1 MKAIYPGSFDPVT
14 NGHMDI
20 IERAARFFDEI
31 VVAVA
36 VNLEKEPLFSAEE
49 RVELLR
55 QACRHLAN
63 VKVDYFNG
71 LTVTYAREQ
80 GAGIVIKGLR
90 AVSDFEFELQQAL
103 MNKRLDDGIETMF
116 MMTSAEHLFL
126 SSRMVKQLAELGASV
141 AGLVPP
147 GIEERLLEKI
157 DPQHNLRAGRAR
169 ND

>member
-14 NGHMDI
+14 SGHMDI
-20 IERAARFFDEI
+20 IERAAKVFDEV

-36 VNLEKEPLFSAEE
+36 VNLDKQPMFTTQE
-49 RVELLR
+49 RVELLKI
-55 QACRHLAN
+55 ACRHLAN
-63 VKVDYFNG
+63 VTVDYFHG

-90 AVSDFEFELQQAL
+90 AVSDFEVELQQAL

-126 SSRMVKQLAELGASV
+126 SSKSVKQLAELGASV
-141 AGLVPP
+141 KGLVPP
-147 GIEERLLEKI
+147 GVEKKLLDKT
-157 DPQHNLRAGRAR
+157 QHITSKESAN

>member
-20 IERAARFFDEI
+20 IERAARFFDE
-31 VVAVA
+31 VVVSVA
-36 VNLEKEPLFSAEE
+36 VNLEKEPMFSTEE
-49 RVELLR
+49 RVELLEE
-55 QACRHLAN
+55 ACRHLAN

-71 LTVTYAREQ
+71 LTVSYARRQ

-103 MNKRLDDGIETMF
+103 MNKRLDDSVETMF

-126 SSRMVKQLAELGASV
+126 SSRMVKQLAELGAPI
-141 AGLVPP
+141 AGLVPQ
-147 GIEERLLEKI
+147 GVEKRLLDKI
-157 DPQHNLRAGRAR
+157 KGRESTD
-169 ND
+169 NE

>member
-36 VNLEKEPLFSAEE
+36 VNLEKEPMFSTEE
-49 RVELLR
+49 RVELLEE
-55 QACRHLAN
+55 ACRHLAN

-71 LTVTYAREQ
+71 LTVSYARGQ

-126 SSRMVKQLAELGASV
+126 SSRMVKQLSELGAPV
-141 AGLVPP
+141 GGLVPP
-147 GIEERLLEKI
+147 AVEKRLLEKI
-157 DPQHNLRAGRAR
+157 KGRESTD
-169 ND
+169 NE

>member
-20 IERAARFFDEI
+20 INRAAKLVDEL

-36 VNLEKEPLFSAEE
+36 VNLDKKAMFDVQE

-71 LTVTYAREQ
+71 LTVSYARKQ
-80 GAGIVIKGLR
+80 GAGLIIKGLR

-103 MNKRLDDGIETMF
+103 MNKRLDDQIETMF
-116 MMTSAEHLFL
+116 MMTSAEYLFL
-126 SSRMVKQLAELGASV
+126 SSSMVKQLAELGAPV
-141 AGLVPP
+141 CGLVP
-147 GIEERLLEKI
+147 EAVEAKLTERV
-157 DPQHNLRAGRAR
+157 
-169 ND
+169 

>member
-20 IERAARFFDEI
+20 INRAAKLVDEL

-36 VNLEKEPLFSAEE
+36 VNLDKKAMFDVQE

-71 LTVTYAREQ
+71 LTVSYARKQ
-80 GAGIVIKGLR
+80 GAGLIIKGLR

-103 MNKRLDDGIETMF
+103 MNKRLDDQIETMF
-116 MMTSAEHLFL
+116 MMTSAEYLFL
-126 SSRMVKQLAELGASV
+126 SSSMVKQLAELGASV
-141 AGLVPP
+141 CGLVP
-147 GIEERLLEKI
+147 EAVEAKLTERV
-157 DPQHNLRAGRAR
+157 
-169 ND
+169 

>member
-14 NGHMDI
+14 NGHKDI
-20 IERAARFFDEI
+20 INRAAKLVDEL

-36 VNLEKEPLFSAEE
+36 VNLDKKAMFDVQE

-71 LTVTYAREQ
+71 LTVSYARKQ
-80 GAGIVIKGLR
+80 GAGLIIKGLR

-103 MNKRLDDGIETMF
+103 MNKRLDDQIETMF
-116 MMTSAEHLFL
+116 MMTSAEYLFL
-126 SSRMVKQLAELGASV
+126 SSSMVKQLAELGASV
-141 AGLVPP
+141 CGLVP
-147 GIEERLLEKI
+147 EAVEAKLTERV
-157 DPQHNLRAGRAR
+157 
-169 ND
+169 

>member
-20 IERAARFFDEI
+20 IERAAKVFDEV

-36 VNLEKEPLFSAEE
+36 VNLEKEPMFSTEE
-49 RVELLR
+49 RVELL
-55 QACRHLAN
+55 QIACRHLEN
-63 VKVDYFNG
+63 VAVDYFNG
-71 LTVTYAREQ
+71 LTVNYAKKL

-103 MNKRLDDGIETMF
+103 MNKRLDGDIETMF

-126 SSRMVKQLAELGASV
+126 SSRMVKQLAEFGASV

-147 GIEERLLEKI
+147 EVEQRLLEKTK
-157 DPQHNLRAGRAR
+157 RS
-169 ND
+169 

>member
-20 IERAARFFDEI
+20 IERAAKVFDEV

-36 VNLEKEPLFSAEE
+36 VNLEKEPMFSAEE
-49 RVELLR
+49 RVELLS

-63 VKVDYFNG
+63 VRVDYFHG
-71 LTVTYAREQ
+71 LTVSYARQQ
-80 GAGIVIKGLR
+80 GAAIVIKGLR

-103 MNKRLDDGIETMF
+103 MNKRLDDSVETMF

-126 SSRMVKQLAELGASV
+126 SSKMVKQLAEFGASIT
-141 AGLVPP
+141 GLVPP
-147 GIEERLLEKI
+147 VVEERLLEKI
-157 DPQHNLRAGRAR
+157 KG
-169 ND
+169 